1 MGFDCGGED
10 DINQTTRRTNTVH
23 IFMSKE
29 TKRHLSREQTT
40 RKGQPKEGKVTQ
52 SARRSREDQMQLK
65 KACKARLT
73 SEEWKE
79 VIRLVAEAESVL
91 I

>member
-1 MGFDCGGED
+1 MKA
-10 DINQTTRRTNTVH
+10 NY
-23 IFMSKE
+23 KE
-29 TKRHLSREQTT
+29 RAAKGRE
-40 RKGQPKEGKVTQ
+40 GH
-52 SARRSREDQMQLK
+52 ARCLK
-65 KACKARLT
+65 KQIRPDATLEKACKARLT